1 MRSDIIND
9 MTSLPPRV
17 LVLLGA
23 VALAVAGCGSSSSS
37 STTSKATSTSSQAA
51 ATKRA
56 QANAAQT
63 AVASCRPPS
72 NPPPA
77 TSRAAHGRSLTQLG
91 ALVKSSAQFGGA
103 TGTFTPG
110 TRRVAFAVNTGS
122 GGFVYAPTAI
132 YVAKNPKSPA
142 QGPFLAPA
150 DPMVVAPQYRSKQNA
165 GPGGIQAIYSAQIPL
180 PHAGTYTVLALT
192 KTPNGLVG
200 SPGEVAVAKSS
211 PIPDVGQRP
220 PAVATDTPASVHGD
234 TALLTTRLPAEN
246 MHSVSLNQVLGKR
259 PVALLFSTP
268 QLCISKVCGPVTD
281 IAVSLQKQ
289 FAGKID
295 FIHQEVYVDNQPSEG
310 TPPPAQGVPSADR
323 AVVVHDQPPG
333 RDHVPA
339 RGCVRGQRSA
349 TGAAVSAE
357 VALLS
362 GEREHAQ
369 QQDRAPAVAAGG
381 ARRPGT
387 AAIDRRTGG
396 RLTPTRPA
404 TSCSAARSSTP
415 TSRRCRRRCSASSN
429 RS

>member
-1 MRSDIIND
+1 MQTAGNGPPVRYKQVEAHLGRHGEAFGPPGNGSALSDIIND

-23 VALAVAGCGSSSSS
+23 VALAVAGCGSSSSD
-37 STTSKATSTSSQAA
+37 STTSKTTSTSSQAA

-63 AVASCRPPS
+63 AVASLS
-72 NPPPA
+72 AAEHPA
-77 TSRAAHGRSLTQLG
+77 AGDFPAAHGRSLTQLG

-110 TRRVAFAVNTGS
+110 TRRVAFAVNTGA

-192 KTPNGLVG
+192 KTPKGLVG
-200 SPGEVAVAKSS
+200 SPGEVAVARSS
-211 PIPDVGQRP
+211 PIPNVGQRP
-220 PAVATDTPASVHGD
+220 PAVATDTLASVHGD

-295 FIHQEVYVDNQPSEG
+295 FIHQEVYVANQPTKGLRPQLKAFHLQTE
-310 TPPPAQGVPSADR
+310 PWLFAINRQGV
-323 AVVVHDQPPG
+323 
-333 RDHVPA
+333 
-339 RGCVRGQRSA
+339 
-349 TGAAVSAE
+349 
-357 VALLS
+357 
-362 GEREHAQ
+362 
-369 QQDRAPAVAAGG
+369 
-381 ARRPGT
+381 
-387 AAIDRRTGG
+387 I
-396 RLTPTRPA
+396 
-404 TSCSAARSSTP
+404 
-415 TSRRCRRRCSASSN
+415 TSRLEGAFGIDEVRQALQSALK
-429 RS
+429 